1 MFLRGIVALTCILG
15 CSTAFADQAGDIEK
29 LAAPL
34 IESQSMVGC
43 VVGVLE
49 NGQTKIYSFGEVNRG
64 KGDKPNGD
72 TLYEIGSLTKTF
84 TGTLLGDMVN
94 RGAVTLDTTLQ
105 DLLPDSVKLQSA
117 DDKPIRLVDLASQ
130 TSGLPRLPTNLKPKD
145 WKNPYADYTPELLY
159 EFLNGYK
166 PDRAPGKYEYSNLGM
181 GLLGHVLA
189 RKAGKSYEQLVVER
203 ICDPLA
209 MSDTRVALSD
219 EQRKRLAPPYNVSLE
234 PDSNWDIDSLAGCG
248 GLRSSANDILKFAK
262 AALSDDGDVSKAIHE
277 AWKPHY
283 QKKGDFTTGLAWIQA
298 HDGVSWWH
306 NGQTGGYTS
315 ALFVY
320 PPKKLAVVVLAN
332 TATELTTTLAEKILV
347 SVAGGKPDP
356 IAVRKTVK
364 VDPAVLKSYEGRYSL
379 APLFAITITVEDGK
393 LMAQA
398 TLQSK
403 FEVFPESE
411 TEFFYK
417 VVDAKLSFEKD
428 KDGKVTQ
435 LVLHQNGRDLPG
447 KKDADSPPA
456 KAAEEK

>member
-1 MFLRGIVALTCILG
+1 MFFRGAIAIACVL
-15 CSTAFADQAGDIEK
+15 CSSAAHADQADDIGK

-34 IESQSMVGC
+34 IDSQSMVGC

-49 NGQTKIYSFGEVNRG
+49 NGQTKIYSFGEVHRG
-64 KGDKPNGD
+64 KGDKPDGD
-72 TLYEIGSLTKTF
+72 TLYEIGSLTKAF

-94 RGAVTLDTTLQ
+94 RDIVKLDTPLQ
-105 DLLPDSVKLQSA
+105 DLLPDNVKLQVA
-117 DDKPIRLVDLASQ
+117 DDKPIKLVDLASQ

-145 WKNPYADYTPELLY
+145 WNNPYADYTPELLY

-166 PDRAPGKYEYSNLGM
+166 LTRPPGKYEYSNVGM

-209 MSDTRVALSD
+209 MNDTQITLSD
-219 EQRKRLAPPYNVSLE
+219 EQRKHLAPPYNRALDE
-234 PDSNWDIDSLAGCG
+234 DHTWDFDSLAGAG
-248 GLRSSANDILKFAK
+248 ALRSSANDLLKLAK
-262 AALSDDGDVSKAIHE
+262 GALAGDGSDVSKAIHE

-283 QKKGDFTTGLAWIQA
+283 QKKGDFTVGLAWMQA
-298 HDGVSWWH
+298 HDDVTWWH
-306 NGQTGGYTS
+306 AGQTGGYTS
-315 ALFVY
+315 ALFIY
-320 PPKKLAVVVLAN
+320 PPKKVAVVVLAN
-332 TATELTTTLAEKILV
+332 TGTEFTSMLAEKVVVL
-347 SVAGGKPDP
+347 VAGGKPTP
-356 IAVRKTVK
+356 IELRKTVK
-364 VDPAVLKSYEGRYSL
+364 VDPAVLKTYEGRYSL
-379 APLFAITITVEDGK
+379 TPLFAITVTVEDGK

-398 TLQSK
+398 TGQDK

-435 LVLHQNGRDLPG
+435 LVLHQNGLKQPG
-447 KKDADSPPA
+447 KKDADV
-456 KAAEEK
+456 EK